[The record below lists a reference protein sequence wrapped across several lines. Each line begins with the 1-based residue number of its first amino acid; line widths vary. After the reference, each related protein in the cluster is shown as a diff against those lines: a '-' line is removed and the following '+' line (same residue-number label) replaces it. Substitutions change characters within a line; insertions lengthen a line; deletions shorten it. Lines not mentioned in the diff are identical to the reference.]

1 MTKTIFRDG
10 TYYRHVWV
18 GKRTVKQGECAAIW
32 TQSGKRKVIEGPQRV
47 RLWFSHVRFLTRR
60 LADSNEYLR
69 IKFRDGNIQHSRGP
83 CSVFI
88 DPCVHES
95 IEVKPAFKLTQNEVL
110 VVYSEREGSGSGDE
124 GKPLAD
130 AASAR
135 KPDAPAAAPTTGT
148 TSAAESSSP
157 LVIGQP
163 ANVIRRVVHGP
174 AVYVPRACE
183 WVHEFSWHAESKA
196 DKPRGGGGQSAT
208 APSPSESRTA
218 IDAGRLVPHARKFQT
233 LRCTPDQQYLM
244 ICGVR
249 TKDNALVAVHLM
261 VLFDLADVEKMLNST
276 SDPIADL
283 VNALSADAMTFGA
296 NHTYETLLEST
307 EQLSSL
313 ATFPA
318 AEKRLTSVGYNLLSV
333 VYRGFSTSPKLQS
346 MHDESIAKRTQ
357 LRLSSETARVEQS
370 EAAMMLRCREE
381 RSLGEQQLEAAAAA
395 HQLELQTK
403 AAEQKRADHDA
414 DHAQALRHQQEAA
427 DLRLAI
433 VAREHDE
440 ELRRASALKELEVDL
455 TRLLC
460 VTAERP
466 PDQHL
471 RIDSATGT
479 PISVQLERES
489 KAATKRA

>member
-95 IEVKPAFKLTQNEVL
+95 IEVKPAFKLTPNEVL

-163 ANVIRRVVHGP
+163 ATVIRRVVHGP

-183 WVHEFSWHAESKA
+183 WVHEFSWHAESRQVSWRWRPVCHRA
-196 DKPRGGGGQSAT
+196 EPLRVSHGHRRGPACSARSQV
-208 APSPSESRTA
+208 P
-218 IDAGRLVPHARKFQT
+218 DATVHA
-233 LRCTPDQQYLM
+233 
-244 ICGVR
+244 GS
-249 TKDNALVAVHLM
+249 AV
-261 VLFDLADVEKMLNST
+261 FDD
-276 SDPIADL
+276 
-283 VNALSADAMTFGA
+283 
-296 NHTYETLLEST
+296 
-307 EQLSSL
+307 
-313 ATFPA
+313 
-318 AEKRLTSVGYNLLSV
+318 
-333 VYRGFSTSPKLQS
+333 
-346 MHDESIAKRTQ
+346 
-357 LRLSSETARVEQS
+357 
-370 EAAMMLRCREE
+370 
-381 RSLGEQQLEAAAAA
+381 
-395 HQLELQTK
+395 
-403 AAEQKRADHDA
+403 
-414 DHAQALRHQQEAA
+414 
-427 DLRLAI
+427 
-433 VAREHDE
+433 
-440 ELRRASALKELEVDL
+440 LRRAH
-455 TRLLC
+455 
-460 VTAERP
+460 
-466 PDQHL
+466 Q
-471 RIDSATGT
+471 G
-479 PISVQLERES
+479 
-489 KAATKRA
+489 